1 MNQSIN
7 HLNLFFQI
15 LDSYIYFV
23 RQKQLIE
30 DKDDAIPQ
38 IMEMV
43 EAKLEEGQE
52 GEEEKKVA
60 ANYKNRWAE
69 IKGKYQWWGI

>member
-1 MNQSIN
+1 MNQSIA

-38 IMEMV
+38 IIEMV
-43 EAKLEEGQE
+43 ETKL
-52 GEEEKKVA
+52 
-60 ANYKNRWAE
+60 
-69 IKGKYQWWGI
+69 